1 MRPKALLLD
10 EPTTGLDED
19 VTKRII
25 QVLNDLDLSFVGI
38 SHDKKFLNETT
49 RRICKLN
56 DSEIREV

>member
-1 MRPKALLLD
+1 LD

-38 SHDKKFLNETT
+38 SHDKDFLNETT
-49 RRICKLN
+49 RKIYKLN
-56 DSEIREV
+56 DSEIREI